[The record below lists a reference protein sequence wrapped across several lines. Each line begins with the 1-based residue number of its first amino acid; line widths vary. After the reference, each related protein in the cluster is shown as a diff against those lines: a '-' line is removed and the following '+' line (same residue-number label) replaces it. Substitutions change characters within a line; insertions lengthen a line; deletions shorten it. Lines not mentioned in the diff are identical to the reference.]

1 MVSCTI
7 KNVQKSVHVEGVSG
21 IRQDLTWKLNEK
33 TNGGKSEGEE
43 WASKDAENFESDN
56 RIQLCSFFL

>member
-43 WASKDAENFESDN
+43 
-56 RIQLCSFFL
+56 